1 MYVSSPS
8 QANLITCSDI
18 IIDSKSGISGAGL
31 SSCETTLCLSSPLPL
46 SQSHTHPH
54 QPKKKKA
61 HIHLLCSE
69 QIDSG
74 TIFGSH
80 IHLYRLKVH
89 NEGVFQRRRTCFWT
103 NKQGIVQKRPV
114 HPLKRQKAYMH
125 MALQNIIMVSSW
137 SYCSIQAKAIIY
149 FFLFGYLVPAYEL
162 IHRLAFVCLV
172 LW

>member
-8 QANLITCSDI
+8 QANLTTCSDI

-31 SSCETTLCLSSPLPL
+31 SSCETSLCLSSPLPL
-46 SQSHTHPH
+46 SLSLSHILTN
-54 QPKKKKA
+54 QEKKA

-89 NEGVFQRRRTCFWT
+89 NEGIFQRRLTCFWT
-103 NKQGIVQKRPV
+103 NMQGVVQKRPV
-114 HPLKRQKAYMH
+114 HLLKRQKAYMH
-125 MALQNIIMVSSW
+125 MALQNIIMVGSW
-137 SYCSIQAKAIIY
+137 SYCSIQATAFIY
-149 FFLFGYLVPAYEL
+149 FFL
-162 IHRLAFVCLV
+162 
-172 LW
+172 